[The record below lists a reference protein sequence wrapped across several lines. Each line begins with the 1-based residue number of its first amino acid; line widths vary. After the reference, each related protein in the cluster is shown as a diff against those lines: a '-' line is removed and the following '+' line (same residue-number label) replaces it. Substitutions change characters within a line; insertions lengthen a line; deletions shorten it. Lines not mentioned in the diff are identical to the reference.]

1 MLYIC
6 PTPIGNMEDITL
18 RVLNTLKKV
27 DYIACED
34 TRHSAILLNYYDIHK
49 PLISLHEH
57 NEMEKREEIIRL
69 LAEGNEIA
77 LVSDAGS
84 ECCYYGSGSI
94 QFGTKRVFVYRISS
108 EKEDTTI
115 GAIGES
121 EECELADC
129 IL

>member
-69 LAEGNEIA
+69 LAEGE
-77 LVSDAGS
+77 
-84 ECCYYGSGSI
+84 
-94 QFGTKRVFVYRISS
+94 
-108 EKEDTTI
+108 
-115 GAIGES
+115 
-121 EECELADC
+121 
-129 IL
+129 